1 MEERIEEGLLGPR
14 GQSYEEA
21 AEETDLYTPDE

>member
-1 MEERIEEGLLGPR
+1 MEEKLEEGPPEPR

-21 AEETDLYTPDE
+21 AEETKLYTPDE